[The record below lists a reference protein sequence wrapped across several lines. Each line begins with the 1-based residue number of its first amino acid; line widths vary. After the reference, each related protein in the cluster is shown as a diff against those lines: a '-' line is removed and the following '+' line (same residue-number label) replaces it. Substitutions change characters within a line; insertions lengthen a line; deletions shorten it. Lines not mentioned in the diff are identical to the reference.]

1 MGAVALLVA
10 LTGQA
15 NAAAAAKQPKGNAA
29 CWGDIQRQD
38 ISCRA
43 LTEEFLLSLRGAT
56 RTEVVAAMGVEGR
69 ALSESEKDIL
79 HFISNFAR
87 GEREGSGIINF
98 KFDASGHVA
107 VIFGYIDRSGTDYQ
121 FIWNADLLP
130 FGCSDLPNTR
140 MRSCKS
146 L

>member
-1 MGAVALLVA
+1 MTIIKIAIAIVATLLA
-10 LTGQA
+10 GE
-15 NAAAAAKQPKGNAA
+15 AAAAEQPTGNAA
-29 CWGDIQRQD
+29 CWGDTQRQD

-43 LTEEFLLSLRGAT
+43 LTEAFLLSLGRAT
-56 RTEVVAAMGVEGR
+56 RSEVVAAMGVEGR
-69 ALSESEKDIL
+69 ALSESEKTIL

-87 GEREGSGIINF
+87 GGRGGDGIINF
-98 KFDASGHVA
+98 KFDASGHVG
-107 VIFGYIDRSGTDYQ
+107 VIFGYISRSG
-121 FIWNADLLP
+121 NAELLP